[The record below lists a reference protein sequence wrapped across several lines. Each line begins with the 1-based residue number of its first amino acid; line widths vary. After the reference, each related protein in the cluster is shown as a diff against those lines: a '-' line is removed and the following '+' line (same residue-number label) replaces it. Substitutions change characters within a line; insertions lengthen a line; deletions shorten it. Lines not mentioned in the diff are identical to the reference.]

1 MFHKDGN
8 RRRTWKGRAFSLF
21 LTAVLLLGS
30 MPGLTLPA
38 SAHWAD
44 SYLDQM
50 VDWGV
55 MRADQISNPDTPLTR
70 AEFMAIINRAYGYTE
85 VGPMPFEDVS
95 ESDWFY
101 DDVAIAYNAGYM
113 KGTSKTT
120 AAPNSRLTREQ
131 AICILGR
138 NMMLK
143 EMPGEDMAFADSR
156 SISGW
161 ARGMVKAAV
170 NNYIVT
176 GYPDDTFRPKDNITK
191 GQMAVLV
198 SQCLGTP
205 VNGSGAY
212 ELGDVSGNV
221 TITAPNVTLRNT
233 TISGDLYVSGG
244 VGLGGVK
251 LENVNVLGRIVVS
264 GTGESEGG
272 AASVI
277 MRNVNA
283 EELLV
288 DNMRKKYVTVRADGV
303 TEIAKTTVRTN
314 AYLEDNNTDDKGLL
328 NITLEGKS
336 GTRLDLAGRIK
347 KVLDKTPDSFIQV
360 AKGTV
365 RSITVDETATNS
377 VIQINRNTE
386 VKELN
391 LDVAANVNGEGDVGK
406 LNINAPGSTVT
417 MLPDDIYI
425 RPGITGNVNG
435 TVMDSAAAE
444 ESSLDPRLLSGY
456 PAASDVAPTGF
467 RADFAGNKKGTI
479 YWAVSDIADGSI
491 GAEDLIAPPSY
502 GSKAVRGGSVG
513 VPAGDTV
520 GSTQISGLTVGGS
533 YYLSAVLVD
542 DRDERSP
549 VKVISFTTPDNSKPA
564 FAQGYPYMSLITN
577 TMAQVTVMP
586 TKTCKMYY
594 AVLLKGAPAPT
605 AAEMRSASVTGNLGY
620 GIVDVVKNTER
631 VVNVSNRL
639 QELKEYTL
647 YLWLSDADGVN
658 SSAVVPVQFKTV
670 DKTPPK
676 FNPDPDPRNAVQEDE
691 SVKMTAGLN
700 EPGTI
705 YWVAVAKDKIY
716 PPPASDP
723 DSKENVTDANG
734 NLVASLTSQTA
745 KIAVKNHT
753 GASIYGSVKVSK
765 ADTEVDIDVKN
776 LKPAT
781 AYDFYYVAEDT
792 AGNFSD
798 AVKKITIRTRDNVG
812 PVVTQYFRNPETGNN
827 PASPRIADEIILQ
840 FNEEVKV
847 GASTVSLLEMKP
859 KDLKEA
865 LENNFKLYY
874 IDELDLNKHKL
885 VESKTEANEDGVW
898 VDYSQVTVRQVKG
911 KEGCVEVVF
920 LPNKA
925 IKLAS
930 GRTYYFRLSKVTDMT
945 GNNPQGF
952 ENEYDPDL
960 WYEALEG
967 KKTDHVLGTFTT
979 AEASITLGEIAKEQ
993 REQPDWQENTLAG
1006 VNNAQGKAGGG
1017 TRGETDG
1024 EGNSKQIPLARV
1036 DGSFFIVPDST
1047 QSVKNTTCYDIALF
1061 SGEKM
1066 DYDLYYRIMNPD
1078 TKDLLTGPADG
1089 ADANGWIY
1097 MGNIKSKMSGDS
1109 TWDVTAAHLH
1119 AQKTGYTA
1127 VLPKLNEM
1135 KQGMRY
1141 EFAVSATR
1149 VGDRSDAD
1157 NKYESWGEKYKVQ
1170 VGVVAGIEQNLD
1182 DALRTADTPDN
1193 IKSNE
1198 TVEVVSAPNFITLDF
1213 GFNVKEAPR
1222 FVEGPSFEPY
1232 FDGEYKEQM
1241 TFKLNNTGTLYYR
1254 IVPKDKPLSGT
1265 EIKTRKDVEIKYKVT
1280 ENNAEVDKTYTIG
1293 NDTTVNSGIT
1303 VPAGYGDGWQ
1313 GILWD
1318 VVYKQT
1324 TAEDCGKLE
1333 SDDALE
1339 YYSVLNPSA
1348 DAITSSRSYESYK
1361 TKNDEATIKLNDKD
1375 VKWAKNSDYFIYIV
1389 LRSDTKED
1397 SPVYLYEFTTGDTPK
1412 PKISATQEMKDLRV
1426 TTGST
1431 IEDADSKEKGMETKF
1446 DWMILQRSTA
1456 QRLLGEN
1463 FTIGVETN
1471 GGPSSYPN
1479 VTTLEDALKVSFNS
1493 DTFYGST
1500 PEKNRR
1506 FGKAYDGFSV
1516 FDVLAGADVKT
1527 KVYEPFKNDE
1537 ILNLQPY
1544 VTQRGLSTK
1553 ENKAEEL
1560 YVWKGS
1566 WYDIA
1571 KDKFGDNVDL
1581 TEYLILVV
1589 GRNAQSKDTDIV
1601 SVSSFR
1607 AVSPVEMADKSTPK
1621 LRFADGNINFTGWDE
1636 KTNRPVL
1643 DGNISLSFEL
1653 TRALS
1658 WTGSKP
1664 YNNEQYVVK
1673 GGSAGPDGTGDDATV
1688 GLLYNVKSGHP
1699 FTSASGGPSDFDLDF
1714 SGLERGD
1721 TYTILPNGRFYAK
1734 GASSP
1739 GGPLRIKFTVRPETR
1754 KNEEGNSEKWW
1765 IGRWE
1770 VTYEGNDSDNPGK
1783 EEVIGFAEVEELES
1797 VLEHGGLTIDP
1808 PKLRN
1813 ATINL
1818 GSTHSEATIDLD
1830 FSTWIYSGGVQISDI
1845 TSDQS
1850 GITRTGLT
1858 VTQTYSPAGTMYGIK
1873 IAGITGTTDAAIQ
1886 LLANTKVYADEDET
1900 SDTMKQLIIRVKG
1913 EEAETS
1919 DGGTVILRHITVL
1932 FDGKTI
1938 EEKEDDRPVI
1948 PPKLTNAVINDLDGG
1963 NGTAKIVLDFSKPL
1977 CDASGKVISDIACK
1991 TASGKAVAKA
2001 TKTGSSQYTLNVSG
2015 IDKTG
2020 STITVLKGIEV
2031 YDATGKAHAQKDIT
2045 IEVKLDD
2052 GGSGVLTGPTALNRA
2067 WAKVT
2072 ADDLKAPIEKTE
2084 TQASSR
2090 RR

>member
-365 RSITVDETATNS
+365 QSITVDETATNS

-467 RADFAGNKKGTI
+467 RADFAGNKKGTV
-479 YWAVSDIADGSI
+479 YWAVSSIADGSI
-491 GAEDLIAPPSY
+491 GAEDLISPPSY

-520 GSTQISGLTVGGS
+520 GSTQVNGLTVGDS

-542 DRDERSP
+542 GRNERSP

-812 PVVTQYFRNPETGNN
+812 PVVTQYFRDITRGESIPV
-827 PASPRIADEIILQ
+827 PRASDEVVLK
-840 FNEEVKV
+840 FSEEIKV
-847 GASTVSLLEMKP
+847 DGKGLL
-859 KDLKEA
+859 DLYNSKKFSDLEA
-865 LENNFKLYY
+865 ALKNFKLYY
-874 IDELDLNKHKL
+874 LDERGTPVQVDSVTSDTDTSTMSTWVNYRNVVVRSVEDGIEVAFSNEQNSVKL
-885 VESKTEANEDGVW
+885 VSGREYYFELTKITDMSDNNPKGFERATNPVLRHD
-898 VDYSQVTVRQVKG
+898 TVRNTEHVLPTFTIAPATVK
-911 KEGCVEVVF
+911 
-920 LPNKA
+920 
-925 IKLAS
+925 
-930 GRTYYFRLSKVTDMT
+930 LSK
-945 GNNPQGF
+945 PSISQISPPPKWE
-952 ENEYDPDL
+952 ENIIDGSIVNS
-960 WYEALEG
+960 EG
-967 KKTDHVLGTFTT
+967 T
-979 AEASITLGEIAKEQ
+979 
-993 REQPDWQENTLAG
+993 ENSGA
-1006 VNNAQGKAGGG
+1006 
-1017 TRGETDG
+1017 DD
-1024 EGNSKQIPLARV
+1024 IARV
-1036 DGSFFIVPDST
+1036 DGRFYMDPEST
-1047 QSVKNTTCYDIALF
+1047 KEMGDTYYYDIVLF
-1061 SGEKM
+1061 SEKAM
-1066 DYDLYYRIMNPD
+1066 RYDVYYRVLDPEKEYEAVKSD
-1078 TKDLLTGPADG
+1078 GSGTTTKKFADYAIRTG
-1089 ADANGWIY
+1089 DATDSNGWVY
-1097 MGNIKSKMSGDS
+1097 LGNVGSRKTESRPRDLSGINRDAEKGTYKAS
-1109 TWDVTAAHLH
+1109 IDNLSPLKNLGQDV
-1119 AQKTGYTA
+1119 
-1127 VLPKLNEM
+1127 
-1135 KQGMRY
+1135 RY
-1141 EFAVSATR
+1141 EFAVSVTELNGKR
-1149 VGDRSDAD
+1149 DYDTWGDS
-1157 NKYESWGEKYKVQ
+1157 YKVH
-1170 VGVVAGIEQNLD
+1170 VSVIAGAQNRVNRVLE
-1182 DALRTADTPDN
+1182 AGTATE
-1193 IKSNE
+1193 E
-1198 TVEVVSAPNFITLDF
+1198 TVGTNDGIQVVSDPFYITMAFNEFDAPPGFSKGPTFIPHYDGSPTAQIEFGLD
-1213 GFNVKEAPR
+1213 NP
-1222 FVEGPSFEPY
+1222 
-1232 FDGEYKEQM
+1232 
-1241 TFKLNNTGTLYYR
+1241 GTLYYMIR
-1254 IVPKDKPLSGT
+1254 PKENPISTTDIT
-1265 EIKTRKDVEIKYKVT
+1265 TREDIYK
-1280 ENNAEVDKTYTIG
+1280 AEG
-1293 NDTTVNSGIT
+1293 DTTVLIASGTKINRGST
-1303 VPAGYGDGWQ
+1303 PTAANTEDKTWEDL
-1313 GILWD
+1313 LWR
-1318 VVYKQT
+1318 VVSAQT
-1324 TAEDCGKLE
+1324 GLAPEDCGQLDSEGWLK
-1333 SDDALE
+1333 
-1339 YYSVLNPSA
+1339 YYSV
-1348 DAITSSRSYESYK
+1348 DAPLAKDISDTGGFIAYDRTDKK
-1361 TKNDEATIKLNDKD
+1361 TETVTLENVDGWTENGK
-1375 VKWAKNSDYFIYIV
+1375 YYIYIV
-1389 LRSDTKED
+1389 LEPSDSSKKSD
-1397 SPVYLYEFTTGDTPK
+1397 VYIYNFMAGEIDK
-1412 PKISATQEMKDLRV
+1412 PKMSLDQV
-1426 TTGST
+1426 G
-1431 IEDADSKEKGMETKF
+1431 EDFVVDTEYEGKGVDSKLNWRMFQQSEAEAVFGNKTFTPAQGGAAYPGVSTWLDALTTKF
-1446 DWMILQRSTA
+1446 VSDDY
-1456 QRLLGEN
+1456 
-1463 FTIGVETN
+1463 
-1471 GGPSSYPN
+1471 PSANYAS
-1479 VTTLEDALKVSFNS
+1479 K
-1493 DTFYGST
+1493 
-1500 PEKNRR
+1500 
-1506 FGKAYDGFSV
+1506 DGFTV
-1516 FDVLAGADVKT
+1516 FDVLASDTDKLEIWTIIREGRASGGTNLKT
-1527 KVYEPFKNDE
+1527 YGNGSNRETNRNYEWSDNWYETAQKTRPDE
-1537 ILNLQPY
+1537 
-1544 VTQRGLSTK
+1544 
-1553 ENKAEEL
+1553 
-1560 YVWKGS
+1560 
-1566 WYDIA
+1566 
-1571 KDKFGDNVDL
+1571 KDWIRNMEF
-1581 TEYLILVV
+1581 LILVGGRHKDSDDAV
-1589 GRNAQSKDTDIV
+1589 GYT
-1601 SVSSFR
+1601 SFR
-1607 AVSPVEMADKSTPK
+1607 ALEKVSLESLGAPQLNSATKRTLTMGWNGTNIVFDGAINLTFEPNKPVYWKESKFDTTYY
-1621 LRFADGNINFTGWDE
+1621 RVIRGTGE
-1636 KTNRPVL
+1636 P
-1643 DGNISLSFEL
+1643 
-1653 TRALS
+1653 
-1658 WTGSKP
+1658 TGS
-1664 YNNEQYVVK
+1664 
-1673 GGSAGPDGTGDDATV
+1673 GTNATV
-1688 GLLYNVKSGHP
+1688 GLAYDERDDSPYTNATGASP
-1699 FTSASGGPSDFDLDF
+1699 TFTVDFENAASASSYQLLGGW
-1714 SGLERGD
+1714 GLCA
-1721 TYTILPNGRFYAK
+1721 YN
-1734 GASSP
+1734 
-1739 GGPLRIKFTVRPETR
+1739 
-1754 KNEEGNSEKWW
+1754 
-1765 IGRWE
+1765 
-1770 VTYEGNDSDNPGK
+1770 GNDPGTGLALSFGI
-1783 EEVIGFAEVEELES
+1783 EEELRA
-1797 VLEHGGLTIDP
+1797 DP
-1808 PKLRN
+1808 TKPDDPNATVKYIRGRCEAVYSHRDERNLAKYISYTDWVSEEELKKTTVTTPGPKL
-1813 ATINL
+1813 
-1818 GSTHSEATIDLD
+1818 D
-1830 FSTWIYSGGVQISDI
+1830 
-1845 TSDQS
+1845 
-1850 GITRTGLT
+1850 T
-1858 VTQTYSPAGTMYGIK
+1858 V
-1873 IAGITGTTDAAIQ
+1873 
-1886 LLANTKVYADEDET
+1886 NTKVISVKGSDGTARVAIAFDKAIFTKSGSTVTPINDITTDKKYGVSPTGATVKVTQDQNASYGAMYYLNVSNITNSEASIILLPKTEIYASEN
-1900 SDTMKQLIIRVKG
+1900 SSCIDTNQSNQTIRVVVWTTTENGTTLAHAKIYFG
-1913 EEAETS
+1913 NNVVHEMDEAT
-1919 DGGTVILRHITVL
+1919 
-1932 FDGKTI
+1932 
-1938 EEKEDDRPVI
+1938 

-1963 NGTAKIVLDFSKPL
+1963 NGTAKIVLNFSKPL
-1977 CDASGKVISDIACK
+1977 YDASGKVISDIACK

-2001 TKTGSSQYTLNVSG
+2001 TKTGPSQYTLNVSG

-2031 YDATGKAHAQKDIT
+2031 YDATGKAHAQKGIT